1 MKTLVLA
8 GAIAGAVF
16 FGAAAVANAQWS
28 LLYGHRDPPE
38 AWWGGYPLVY
48 EPGDA
53 GRDCRHVAVRAI
65 RNGQVILRL
74 VPRC

>member
-8 GAIAGAVF
+8 GSTAAVLLLD
-16 FGAAAVANAQWS
+16 AAAVANAQWS
-28 LLYGHRDPPE
+28 LFYGHRDPAE

-48 EPGDA
+48 ERALPAPGCWYVTV
-53 GRDCRHVAVRAI
+53 RAVR
-65 RNGQVILRL
+65 NGEVVLLR